1 MTSLVPPW
9 RKAVAGGLGAA
20 AALGLVAAAPREWW
34 KVALP
39 IGLLLASGAV
49 VAVPRLGPQLAAR
62 AIWWSNL
69 ALGAVLA
76 LLGGRSE
83 RDAGAVLALACGG
96 ALLVIGRKGLAEAGE
111 REGFAPAA
119 FRSSLLLLM
128 VFALADAQTFLLF
141 GIVSMMG
148 RVAGDHPVGPVL
160 VAFGVAYVVGFVG
173 LYRVKLWAALLDA
186 GVSLLALVSIPFLL
200 PVNDREI
207 MLFLALVAASHCL
220 VATPMLASLV
230 TGRPLPALAPG
241 ARRIGQVVAI
251 GGLMLLSVIGWAVR

>member
-1 MTSLVPPW
+1 MTSQVPVW
-9 RKAVAGGLGAA
+9 RKAIAGGLGIVAT
-20 AALGLVAAAPREWW
+20 LGLVMAAPREWW
-34 KVALP
+34 KLSLP
-39 IGLLLASGAV
+39 MGLVLVSGAV

-76 LLGGRSE
+76 LLGGSHE

-96 ALLVIGRKGLAEAGE
+96 ALLAIGRKGLAEASE
-111 REGFAPAA
+111 REGYAPAA

-141 GIVSMMG
+141 GIVSITAQ
-148 RVAGDHPVGPVL
+148 VAGDHPVGPVL
-160 VAFGVAYVVGFVG
+160 VALGVAYVVGFVG
-173 LYRVKLWAALLDA
+173 LYRMKLWAALLDA
-186 GVSLLALVSIPFLL
+186 GVSLLALVSIPFLI
-200 PVNDREI
+200 PAHDREV

-220 VATPMLASLV
+220 VAAPMLASLV

-241 ARRIGQVVAI
+241 ARLIGQVVAI
-251 GGLMLLSVIGWAVR
+251 SGLMLLSVIGWASH